1 MPNTTCTANFRS
13 CRFQAVFQHQA
24 VHGWDKKLESY
35 EALLL
40 RDLNLLSL
48 ACGIEQPSPT
58 PESLFEEYE
67 DDGEAQKISNS
78 AETSTRS
85 RSRSPNARSPYI
97 DTSKTLVSPIP
108 ERRKAVAKSKAQDHE
123 RDLKDV
129 TESTESLPAS
139 PQVESRTRDSGR
151 GASPGKKTAVRK
163 IK

>member
-1 MPNTTCTANFRS
+1 MYS
-13 CRFQAVFQHQA
+13 
-24 VHGWDKKLESY
+24 
-35 EALLL
+35 
-40 RDLNLLSL
+40 
-48 ACGIEQPSPT
+48 QPSPT

-163 IK
+163 IKVAKRGKSFRGKAEEKVSSRPPQTRCCDCLDGTCMTCRQGT